1 MMVQDLQEMVRD
13 RCWVNEISLILHPDI
28 LFIRDGSP
36 DTSGE
41 SHLDQRREALD
52 ALQLEGK
59 LNTQNTFD
67 LTLTQTCGDTPTMS
81 NCVFLD
87 ADFFGGLVASFCS
100 HCTHDVDKSTD

>member
-67 LTLTQTCGDTPTMS
+67 LTLTQTCGDTPTRS

-87 ADFFGGLVASFCS
+87 ADFLGGLVASFCS

>member
-1 MMVQDLQEMVRD
+1 MVRD
-13 RCWVNEISLILHPDI
+13 RCWVAVISLILHPDI
-28 LFIRDGSP
+28 LFIRDESL

-41 SHLDQRREALD
+41 SHLDQWREALD

-81 NCVFLD
+81 NRGYFWMQIFFL
-87 ADFFGGLVASFCS
+87 GLSPLFARTVLMMLVNLQIS
-100 HCTHDVDKSTD
+100 